1 MDTAVEPSHL
11 SPPRRKRKRTATSRN
26 GCLRC
31 KTRRIRCDEGRPVC
45 GNCLRLKINCP
56 GYGVQLR
63 WSTKHERT
71 KETEVQRARDEGSG
85 PSWQKQRQL
94 PVVNTDQGDLD
105 QQFGVEIVPGTL
117 LENTRLPLYDETSWM
132 ADATTTAQET
142 DPTYDVESVWSSNID
157 VLPSATFY
165 LSRLEIPRS
174 PTHLP
179 TILIEYWFRYIC
191 PMRSTFDSDINYN
204 RLLAGNTWSASEAVC
219 YTMQTMA
226 AACLAQ
232 SMPQLRAALPTLTHQ
247 ALAAT
252 HLSVSRVRSSPQ
264 AYVPSDL
271 IFAVFALGTSLHW
284 SGSTSSPVSQQQP
297 WLELAGELLSRWSA
311 TVASRQD
318 TLINAYFSQA
328 LIYWEML
335 LAVVGKGS
343 FPRKIAQKRR
353 LRQQR
358 LRRALDL
365 TDEPVSDED
374 QDLLSFNANSDVR
387 GTRPNSWCG
396 VSSEIISV
404 FGQVLSLCR
413 SVILR
418 DQDSTTSTLESASM
432 TLCDIS
438 LARDIQRDLTAMDFG
453 ILVLLEE
460 AQGHPVLTKDQ
471 NTPVDHLLQTAE
483 AFRQA
488 ALLQLYLAFEDLVP
502 LAQEQGVMV
511 WNGST
516 GADVVQTRE
525 QWILGLTLRLSGL
538 LECIPPGSG
547 SRSIHPILYLS
558 AAAGLRY
565 VETPYAGD
573 ITINSGDIFQSPL
586 PDIAVP
592 LRQAMPLLDNMFEEP
607 LVSVNLGHTAGSLSH
622 MEVSKARQTVWTRLS
637 GIQHMLPHGSS
648 QNILQLVKDIWQRY
662 DDASSAADK
671 RTHWLHVLH
680 NTHPDTL
687 LW

>member
-1 MDTAVEPSHL
+1 M
-11 SPPRRKRKRTATSRN
+11 
-26 GCLRC
+26 
-31 KTRRIRCDEGRPVC
+31 
-45 GNCLRLKINCP
+45 
-56 GYGVQLR
+56 
-63 WSTKHERT
+63 
-71 KETEVQRARDEGSG
+71 
-85 PSWQKQRQL
+85 
-94 PVVNTDQGDLD
+94 VNADQGHLG
-105 QQFGVEIVPGTL
+105 QQSGVEIVTSNV
-117 LENTRLPLYDETSWM
+117 LENIRLPLYDDTSWM
-132 ADATTTAQET
+132 TDASTTEQET
-142 DPTYDVESVWSSNID
+142 NPTYGVESVWSSNID
-157 VLPSATFY
+157 VLHATTLN
-165 LSRLEIPRS
+165 LSQLSTTPGQEIPRS

-204 RLLAGNTWSASEAVC
+204 RWLAGNTWSASEAVC

-232 SMPQLRAALPTLTHQ
+232 SMPQLRVALPSLTHQ

-252 HLSVSRVRSSPQ
+252 HRSISRVRASPQ
-264 AYVPSDL
+264 AYVASDL
-271 IFAVFALGTSLHW
+271 IFAIFALGTSLHW
-284 SGSTSSPVSQQQP
+284 SGSASIPVAQQP
-297 WLELAGELLSRWSA
+297 WLELARELLSKWSA

-318 TLINAYFSQA
+318 TLIDAYFSQA
-328 LIYWEML
+328 LIYWEMWL
-335 LAVVGKGS
+335 SVIGKGS
-343 FPRKIAQKRR
+343 YPRKINQKRR

-358 LRRALDL
+358 LRRALYL
-365 TDEPVSDED
+365 MDEPVSLED
-374 QDLLSFNANSDVR
+374 QDLLSFNANSDVL

-413 SVILR
+413 SVVLR
-418 DQDSTTSTLESASM
+418 DQDSSTSTLAFAST

-502 LAQEQGVMV
+502 LAQEQGDMM
-511 WNGST
+511 WPWSADANGLQS
-516 GADVVQTRE
+516 RE
-525 QWILGLTLRLSGL
+525 QAILSLALRLTGL

-565 VETPYAGD
+565 VETPYVD
-573 ITINSGDIFQSPL
+573 DLTVDSGELCQSPI
-586 PDIAVP
+586 PDILDP
-592 LRQAMPLLDNMFEEP
+592 LGQTFPLLDNIFGDSS
-607 LVSVNLGHTAGSLSH
+607 VSMNLRNISGSISY
-622 MEVSKARQTVWTRLS
+622 MGVSKARQTVWTRLS
-637 GIQHMLPHGSS
+637 GIQHMLPHASS
-648 QNILQLVKDIWQRY
+648 QNILQLVKDIWQKY

-671 RTHWLHVLH
+671 KVHWLHVLH
-680 NTHPDTL
+680 DTHPDTL